1 MAETTVLHRLS
12 RVKLKDGRE
21 SPDSVKRSKA
31 INQGD
36 RARGQSILMEA
47 QGHYMAA
54 YRYRRDRERN
64 KKYNFGDQLSD
75 IVCVDGK
82 YMTEEDYIKQQGGVP
97 LITNL
102 INRITNKVVGTFR
115 EQQSEPL
122 CYARDKDEQKEAEA
136 LSTLLQYN
144 MQLNHMSELYAK
156 GMKEFYIG
164 GGVAH
169 WKVYGWNENMN
180 RMDCWTYEVS
190 PNMFIPD
197 SHMQDIRGWDC
208 QFVGQIHDWSFEYMT
223 SFLSKSPE
231 EYRKLTEIYKAARD
245 IRNGLSN
252 WDEFGFSDHSVNA
265 EFLSPDDPTVCRVIE
280 VWRKESKPRYRCHDW
295 NTGEV
300 FKVDPE
306 DYDAV
311 VAAENAKRQQMA
323 LRNGIPEEEI
333 PYITSEWFMDS
344 YWYYYFLSPFGDI
357 LKEGETPYAHKS
369 HPFAFKFFPFI
380 DGEVHS
386 PVSDLIPLQR
396 YTNNLIMLHNMI
408 VRSSAKGL
416 LIVPRKALG
425 TLTEDDIAD
434 KWARPNGVLVV
445 DSDFKDQMPQQIAAN
460 ATNVGINEMLSMQ
473 LGFFD
478 DVSGVN
484 AAMQGKASFAGESGS
499 HAQVMAQNAATSLLD
514 IIESYNDF
522 MCDAS
527 YKDVKNIQ
535 QFYDEKKVLNIAG
548 RTAAGVNI
556 NPRKVLETEAD
567 ISIAPSKKTPVYRAI
582 ADEFYMTL
590 FQQQAINLEQLL
602 EQVSVEGSDELLQQI
617 RSQRQAAEQGQMPQ
631 GIDPNLIGKVQQGL
645 NVNPQ
650 AMAQLQE
657 AVGGQAAEGSNGSR
671 V

>member
-1 MAETTVLHRLS
+1 MKLHRLS
-12 RVKLKDGRE
+12 RVKVSTGKD

-31 INQGD
+31 MNSSD
-36 RARGQSILMEA
+36 RARGQEIIMEA
-47 QGHYMAA
+47 QSHYMAA
-54 YRYRRDRERN
+54 YRYRRDRKRN
-64 KKYNFGDQLSD
+64 NKYNFGDQLSD
-75 IVCVDGK
+75 IVYVKGK
-82 YMTEEDYIKQQGGVP
+82 GYMTEEDYIKQQGGVP

-122 CYARDKDEQKEAEA
+122 CYARDREEQKEAET

-144 MQLNHMSELYAK
+144 MQLNHMGELYAK
-156 GMKEFYIG
+156 GMKEYYIG

-180 RMDCWTYEVS
+180 RMDCWTYEVN

-197 SHMQDIRGWDC
+197 SKMQDIRGWDC

-231 EYRKLTEIYKAARD
+231 EYAKLTEIYKSARD
-245 IRNGLSN
+245 IRSGMSS
-252 WDEFGFSDHSVNA
+252 WDDFGYSDHSVNVD
-265 EFLSPDDPTVCRVIE
+265 FLSPDDPTVCRVIE

-300 FKVDPE
+300 FKIDPE
-306 DYDAV
+306 DYNAV

-333 PYITSEWFMDS
+333 PYITAEWFMDS

-369 HPFAFKFFPFI
+369 HPFVFKFFPFI

-416 LIVPRKALG
+416 LVIPRKSLG
-425 TLTEDDIAD
+425 GITEDEVADI
-434 KWARPNGVLVV
+434 WARPNGVLVV
-445 DSDFKDQMPQQIAAN
+445 DADFKDQMPQQISAN
-460 ATNVGINEMLSMQ
+460 ATNIGINEMLSLQ

-484 AAMQGKASFAGESGS
+484 AAMQGKASFAGESGN

-535 QFYDEKKVLNIAG
+535 QFYDEKKVLDIAG
-548 RTAAGVNI
+548 RTASGVNI
-556 NPRKVLETEAD
+556 NPRKVLDTEVD

-617 RSQRQAAEQGQMPQ
+617 RSQRQAAEHGQMPQ
-631 GIDPNLIGKVQQGL
+631 GVDPALIGKVQQGL
-645 NVNPQ
+645 NADPK

-657 AVGGQAAEGSNGSR
+657 AVGGQQAA
-671 V
+671 